1 MALIRDLWDQHLW
14 EGHFMAKA
22 LYGHLVGGNDRLA
35 FENARL
41 RERVAELTEE
51 VARLNLAL
59 SEFTADAELI
69 VEPQLLDDRNSIL
82 A

>member
-1 MALIRDLWDQHLW
+1 
-14 EGHFMAKA
+14 MAKA
-22 LYGHLVGGNDRLA
+22 LYGHLVGGDDRLA

-41 RERVAELTEE
+41 RARVAELADE

-59 SEFTADAELI
+59 SEFTSEPEML
-69 VEPQLLDDRNSIL
+69 VEPQLLEDRNSIL